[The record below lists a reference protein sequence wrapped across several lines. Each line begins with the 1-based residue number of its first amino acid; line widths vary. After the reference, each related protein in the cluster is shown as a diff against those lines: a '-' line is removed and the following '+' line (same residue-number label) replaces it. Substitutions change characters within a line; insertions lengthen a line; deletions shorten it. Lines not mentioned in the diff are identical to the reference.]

1 MLNPNARK
9 RLHAIEKFSMLGAG
23 FQIALRDL
31 EIRGAGNLLGAE
43 QSGHIAA
50 VGYEMYCQ
58 LLEQAVRELREGK
71 KAILPESMIDIGSM
85 GRLPEA
91 YIASPTR
98 RLDFYRRLATCQNR
112 AGMKQV
118 IDDLESGYG
127 QLPIAVTRLV
137 QYHELRIAAGQMGII
152 SMTIDEGDV
161 VIRTKDQ
168 ALLCDRMESA
178 HGTLRTVGVPS
189 SSGTIAVYYRP
200 SQGIEPDELLSNLHT
215 LIVCAPVQVAC
226 R

>member
-1 MLNPNARK
+1 
-9 RLHAIEKFSMLGAG
+9 
-23 FQIALRDL
+23 
-31 EIRGAGNLLGAE
+31 
-43 QSGHIAA
+43 
-50 VGYEMYCQ
+50 
-58 LLEQAVRELREGK
+58 
-71 KAILPESMIDIGSM
+71 
-85 GRLPEA
+85 
-91 YIASPTR
+91 
-98 RLDFYRRLATCQNR
+98 
-112 AGMKQV
+112 MKQV

-215 LIVCAPVQVAC
+215 HIVCAPVQVAC